1 VLHRVVDQPSSST
14 ETRNSLADVIEG
26 SSRLAIIDSP
36 PPLRCTFPSCTA
48 KEEDKVFTGKGATS
62 AHKFVPFL
70 FPLIPNTLCFI
81 ILCPTRSMLNVESV
95 TLITSR
101 RHMDSHNKPYICPDV
116 KCRRHTSG
124 FSRRDNLANHMKS
137 QHNKK
142 KHRAASVSGVANP
155 LGVLGGRVNENRRKN
170 LEGMSG
176 HDRRKLMDTLLIL
189 IDLGFND
196 GNEENNPE
204 NDIDTEEMEQDED

>member
-1 VLHRVVDQPSSST
+1 
-14 ETRNSLADVIEG
+14 
-26 SSRLAIIDSP
+26 
-36 PPLRCTFPSCTA
+36 
-48 KEEDKVFTGKGATS
+48 
-62 AHKFVPFL
+62 
-70 FPLIPNTLCFI
+70 
-81 ILCPTRSMLNVESV
+81 
-95 TLITSR
+95 
-101 RHMDSHNKPYICPDV
+101 
-116 KCRRHTSG
+116 
-124 FSRRDNLANHMKS
+124 MKS